1 VRGNQVALQPEAITL
16 SHTTSPPLA
25 VSSIIVSMGLIAIG
39 SGLLYAYVPVKLAQ
53 EGFAPSVAGIIIT
66 ATAAGSFLGCL
77 VTTGLVRRVGHARVF
92 AVMAA
97 AIIIGAL
104 TLTLGTQPP
113 VWIGARALYGLASSG
128 LFIVAQSW
136 LNDSCENEWRGRVI
150 AVFYMTFI
158 VCIGAGSYLLTF
170 VSLDG
175 TQAPVIAIAF
185 TALAILPVGLTRL
198 RTPPPPE
205 GAPVAMRAV
214 WRISPVGVMGLLA
227 VGGLSTMVQGFAPI
241 YASAEG
247 YTKDQVALLLFLMQ
261 FGMIGVQ
268 LPLGALS
275 DRIDRRYV
283 LLIAAAIVAAAA
295 MVATRLDVQAV
306 VWVIL
311 VFAVWAGATESIF
324 AVANAHAND
333 RADPQFYVTLSS
345 TLIVCW
351 SISGVIIPAVAT
363 ALTEVAGP
371 KAFMY
376 VALAIA
382 VSFGLF
388 VAWRVTR
395 RTPVPEEEQARYQPI
410 SAQLPYTA
418 ELAPYVEEE

>member
-1 VRGNQVALQPEAITL
+1 
-16 SHTTSPPLA
+16 
-25 VSSIIVSMGLIAIG
+25 
-39 SGLLYAYVPVKLAQ
+39 
-53 EGFAPSVAGIIIT
+53 
-66 ATAAGSFLGCL
+66 
-77 VTTGLVRRVGHARVF
+77 
-92 AVMAA
+92 
-97 AIIIGAL
+97 
-104 TLTLGTQPP
+104 
-113 VWIGARALYGLASSG
+113 
-128 LFIVAQSW
+128 
-136 LNDSCENEWRGRVI
+136 
-150 AVFYMTFI
+150 
-158 VCIGAGSYLLTF
+158 
-170 VSLDG
+170 
-175 TQAPVIAIAF
+175 
-185 TALAILPVGLTRL
+185 
-198 RTPPPPE
+198 
-205 GAPVAMRAV
+205 
-214 WRISPVGVMGLLA
+214 
-227 VGGLSTMVQGFAPI
+227 MVQGFAPI